1 MGGCPGKA
9 QPHSPLHVE
18 GAGEHEGARV
28 RDAAEGAGLGA
39 AEQAG
44 AVGTPAGQTMS
55 INIFISIS
63 YIYVYF
69 TISKCGEVRYGS
81 LGRIL

>member
-44 AVGTPAGQTMS
+44 AVGTPRGKPCQ
-55 INIFISIS
+55 
-63 YIYVYF
+63 
-69 TISKCGEVRYGS
+69 
-81 LGRIL
+81 